1 MWSCT
6 VARDALVQSALD
18 GALTGMHENSVA
30 WLRNNCL
37 QMRHAL
43 SQRPTSVS
51 LQAQWSKRTIRLIS
65 RVRFRV
71 RKGKLTDACALDRFE
86 WDGKYGCY
94 ASVHWCVKTPEW
106 VFRSDSVS
114 RGVVECIRSVV
125 LYKHAEPLRSIPSFF
140 RTSFLP
146 NVAES
151 KNGLG
156 LRVSD
161 DLRRIPNMVPLN
173 PRGSI
178 ELSLKTTG
186 LDSVVSV

>member
-1 MWSCT
+1 
-6 VARDALVQSALD
+6 VIQIP
-18 GALTGMHENSVA
+18 G
-30 WLRNNCL
+30 NCAPL
-37 QMRHAL
+37 APQL
-43 SQRPTSVS
+43 LCPWPRP
-51 LQAQWSKRTIRLIS
+51 
-65 RVRFRV
+65 
-71 RKGKLTDACALDRFE
+71 
-86 WDGKYGCY
+86 
-94 ASVHWCVKTPEW
+94 
-106 VFRSDSVS
+106 
-114 RGVVECIRSVV
+114 VVLE
-125 LYKHAEPLRSIPSFF
+125 LYKHTEPLHSFPSFC
-140 RTSFLP
+140 RTPLSP